1 MIIMNTRPVL
11 VAIKVKRDGT
21 CIAYNS
27 KEVDVTKKLNA
38 YVTNHNLGH
47 GSPIILKSGLYH
59 ANAREYPNGE
69 IKTIDNLSVR
79 M

>member
-1 MIIMNTRPVL
+1 MNTRPVL

-27 KEVDVTKKLNA
+27 REVDITKKLKDYA
-38 YVTNHNLGH
+38 KDHNTRH
-47 GSPIILKSGLYH
+47 ESNPIILRPGLYH